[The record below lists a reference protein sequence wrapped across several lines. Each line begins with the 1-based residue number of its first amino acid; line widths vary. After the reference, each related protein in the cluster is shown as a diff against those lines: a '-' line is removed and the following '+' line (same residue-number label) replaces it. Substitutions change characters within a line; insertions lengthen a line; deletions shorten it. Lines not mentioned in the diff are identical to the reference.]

1 MSLCCPPSQLPHP
14 FYAFS
19 PHWHSALCTPSSPF
33 FFPSSLSTL
42 LIPCVPFCAP
52 LPFTLTVVVP
62 DTPLPS
68 LPPQPLLTLVHTVL
82 AWHPSDP
89 ISILAT
95 LTAQTTAL
103 PLSYHLTTSDPTLS
117 SPPTLCQPFR
127 LPLPCWFYPSIPA
140 QTPLSTHSGLFRLI
154 EPLSAPSRCLS
165 HLTPSLAFCTPWM
178 HTSLPCSCHV
188 GTSDPTSCSSFCLA
202 ELDPPLPHA
211 HVILLNPHEP
221 SSLSCTHALSPSDLA
236 LGHSSPSPVH
246 SEPFR
251 PSLGLAL

>member
-19 PHWHSALCTPSSPF
+19 PHWHSALCTPPSP

-89 ISILAT
+89 LSILAT

-127 LPLPCWFYPSIPA
+127 LPLPCWFYPQSLLKPPCLR
-140 QTPLSTHSGLFRLI
+140 TLDSSDSLSLYLPPLGAS
-154 EPLSAPSRCLS
+154 
-165 HLTPSLAFCTPWM
+165 LTSP
-178 HTSLPCSCHV
+178 
-188 GTSDPTSCSSFCLA
+188 
-202 ELDPPLPHA
+202 PPLPSAPLGCTLLSLVHA
-211 HVILLNPHEP
+211 MLAPQTPPLALLSALLNWTLLCLMHM
-221 SSLSCTHALSPSDLA
+221 SSS
-236 LGHSSPSPVH
+236 
-246 SEPFR
+246 
-251 PSLGLAL
+251 